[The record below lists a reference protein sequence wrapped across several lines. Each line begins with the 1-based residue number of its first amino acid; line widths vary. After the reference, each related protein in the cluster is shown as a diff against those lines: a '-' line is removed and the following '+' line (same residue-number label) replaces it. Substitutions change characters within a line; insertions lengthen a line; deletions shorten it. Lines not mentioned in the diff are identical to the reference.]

1 MPNKPKR
8 TNLTD
13 TQTNFSIR
21 QPASV
26 DIKAVAKKAGT
37 TVNGLVRV
45 ALLEYMERNKL
56 AS

>member
-13 TQTNFSIR
+13 TQKNFSIR
-21 QPASV
+21 QPASI

-45 ALLEYMERNKL
+45 ALLEYLERNNL